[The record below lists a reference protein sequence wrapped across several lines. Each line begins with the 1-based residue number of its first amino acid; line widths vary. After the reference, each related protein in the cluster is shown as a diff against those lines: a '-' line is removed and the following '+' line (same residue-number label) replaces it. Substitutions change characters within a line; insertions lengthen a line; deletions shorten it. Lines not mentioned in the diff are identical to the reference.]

1 MVMQSMR
8 GGGKYGGVLKYF
20 LFTLLG
26 MAVGGLV
33 LSSFADTNNVSSN
46 DVARINDK
54 VITIQSFD
62 RSLQRSIS
70 SFGMSSKQAY
80 KIGMADDVLAGEIRG
95 YILLNEAE
103 NMGVEISKEQLAKR
117 IAQVVKP
124 YAQEGQ
130 SLQETLDDILK
141 RQRMSEKDFVFEIK
155 KEMSGDILM
164 NAIRNGFS
172 PVTTDLL
179 ANDLYKFQ
187 TQTRDIDIIFFPDN
201 SIEVEPATKE
211 QLKRLYDA
219 TKAQKYKIPEYR
231 SVDIATFDPANIDI
245 EFSVSDEEV
254 KSFYDDNK
262 NNFLVGEQL
271 VLSQIITK
279 DEKQANDIYAL
290 TEKGLSLKEAAVEI
304 MGKDAPYLEGVSFET
319 DMMLP
324 DLMQALNDREIGKI
338 VAPVKTMI
346 GYHVVKLDNVL
357 PPSIRPYE
365 EVSSSIK
372 RELLEGKKAD
382 YFYDI
387 ASDFDAMLSDD
398 MNLQEIAKEMNIK
411 ITSLDFIDA
420 KGLDKQGNDGLNLF
434 DKKDKQDIAAI
445 IFEIE
450 GYMASSMQD
459 FGGKLI
465 SFAVKSKEEAT
476 FKPFDSV
483 KDELLEQFT
492 QDIRKSENEILMQK
506 YLAEI
511 KMGGS
516 SLESIAADNGLKID
530 KISGI
535 SIGQA
540 APSPLTSNVIP
551 LIFKTDFGG
560 HEILRLDGQSALIK
574 ISGYGYSS
582 QEDVA
587 LKDKAIQSI
596 KDRVIEE
603 GKDEAFLM
611 YLKALSKKHP
621 ATINQRLLERA
632 YGEQG

>member
-1 MVMQSMR
+1 MQSMR